1 MKILSIDTC
10 TEIISISLIAGEVVT
25 EKFFPSGKDY
35 SGKILP
41 EIKMLLSESNLK
53 IEDIG
58 AIAFPYEFIN
68 LKFSTTRIIFINKIL
83 VT

>member
-35 SGKILP
+35 SGNILP
-41 EIKMLLSESNLK
+41 
-53 IEDIG
+53 G
-58 AIAFPYEFIN
+58 HGG
-68 LKFSTTRIIFINKIL
+68 IL
-83 VT
+83 DRLDSYLPTISILHIWLFL